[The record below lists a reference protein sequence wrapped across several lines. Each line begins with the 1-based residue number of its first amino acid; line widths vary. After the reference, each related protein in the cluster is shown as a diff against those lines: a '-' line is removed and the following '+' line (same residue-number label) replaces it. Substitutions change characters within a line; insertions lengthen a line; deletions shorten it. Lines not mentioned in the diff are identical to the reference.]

1 MATMIVDTILHTTVM
16 ILDTRITVLPDTTIE
31 EAQLT
36 RRLSILIMIM
46 SPRDT
51 EILNSGEAAIST
63 DLSEMS
69 IEDLLLIT

>member
-1 MATMIVDTILHTTVM
+1 MATMIVDTILLTTVM

-31 EAQLT
+31 EVQLT

-51 EILNSGEAAIST
+51 EILNSGEVAIST